1 MRYIEEVPMK
11 KLFIYL
17 KAYKKESILA
27 PTFKLLEAFFDLL
40 TPILIAN
47 IINTGIKNNNTSYI
61 FQQFLLLIGL
71 ACVGMACSITAQY
84 FAAKSAVGFTTDL
97 RQSLFDHIQSLSYS
111 ELDTIGTDTLITRLT
126 SDCNQI
132 QNGLNLA
139 LRLLLRSPFIV
150 FGAMIAAFLIN
161 FQIAL
166 IFLVTIII
174 LLVVV
179 FSIMLISIPLFKKVQ
194 KGLDKILSLTRE
206 NLTGV
211 RVIRAFRKEEQEI
224 NEFDVENQK
233 YTKINEFVGKIS
245 ALMNPLTYVIIN
257 IATIILIQKGALQ
270 VNLGNLA
277 QGDVVALYNYMA
289 QIVVELIKLASLI
302 ITIDKSIACAERVQ
316 SVFEVQSSI
325 SYPSTSQITETNEA
339 IAFDHVSFKYEGAS
353 ENSLNDISFTLNK
366 HQTLGIIGATGA
378 GKSTLVNL
386 ISRFYDRTEGTI
398 SIDGTDIMNYQKDDL
413 FQKISVVPQKAVLFE
428 GTIRENMK
436 LGNEN
441 ATDEEIWKALD
452 IAQATEI
459 VKGKDDQL
467 DHKIEQNGR
476 NLSGGQ
482 RQRLT
487 IARAFVKDPEII
499 LLDDS
504 ASALDFATDAKLR
517 TAISK
522 TNITTVIVSQRTSSI
537 KHADLILVLDDGNL
551 VGKGTHEELMNNCH
565 IYQEIYYSQFP
576 EEKPVDFKMEV
587 VA

>member
-1 MRYIEEVPMK
+1 MK
-11 KLFIYL
+11 KLFVYL
-17 KAYKKESILA
+17 KNYKKESILA
-27 PTFKLLEAFFDLL
+27 PMFKLLEAFFDLL

-47 IINTGIKNNNTSYI
+47 IINTGIKNSDSTYI
-61 FQQFLLLIGL
+61 LQQFLLLIGL

-97 RQSLFDHIQSLSYS
+97 RQALFDHIQSLSYS

-150 FGAMIAAFLIN
+150 FGAMIAAFMIN
-161 FQIAL
+161 FKIAL

-174 LLVVV
+174 LLIVV

-194 KGLDKILSLTRE
+194 KGLDKVLSLTRE

-211 RVIRAFRKEEQEI
+211 RVIRAFRKEENEVK
-224 NEFDVENQK
+224 EFDHENQV
-233 YTKINEFVGKIS
+233 YTKTNEFVGKIS

-257 IATIILIQKGALQ
+257 IATIILIQQGAIQ

-302 ITIDKSIACAERVQ
+302 ITIDKSIACADRVQ
-316 SVFEVQSSI
+316 NVFEIHSSI
-325 SYPSTSQITETNEA
+325 TYPTQSQTNDSDCA
-339 IAFDHVSFKYEGAS
+339 IQFDHVSFRYAGAS

-366 HQTLGIIGATGA
+366 GQTLGIIGATGA

-386 ISRFYDRTEGTI
+386 IPRFYDASEGEVL
-398 SIDGTDIMNYQKDDL
+398 IDGSPIQQYKKDDL
-413 FQKISVVPQKAVLFE
+413 FQKISIVPQKAVLFK

-441 ATDEEIWKALD
+441 ATDEEIWKALE
-452 IAQATEI
+452 ISQAKE
-459 VKGKDDQL
+459 VVEEKEGQL
-467 DHKIEQNGR
+467 DCMIEQNGR

-487 IARAFVKDPEII
+487 IARAFVKNPEII

-504 ASALDFATDAKLR
+504 ASALDFATDARLR

-537 KHADLILVLDDGNL
+537 KHADVILVLDDGNL
-551 VGKGTHEELMNNCH
+551 VGKGTHEELMKDCH

-587 VA
+587 IA

>member
-1 MRYIEEVPMK
+1 MK
-11 KLFIYL
+11 KLFVYL
-17 KAYKKESILA
+17 KNYKKESILA
-27 PTFKLLEAFFDLL
+27 PMFKLLEAFFDLL
-40 TPILIAN
+40 TPVLIAN
-47 IINTGIKNNNTSYI
+47 IINTGIKNSDSTYI
-61 FQQFLLLIGL
+61 LQQFLLLIGL

-97 RQSLFDHIQSLSYS
+97 RQALFDHIQSLSYS
-111 ELDTIGTDTLITRLT
+111 ELDTVGTDTLITRLT

-150 FGAMIAAFLIN
+150 FGAMIAAFMIN
-161 FQIAL
+161 FKIAL

-174 LLVVV
+174 LLIVV
-179 FSIMLISIPLFKKVQ
+179 FSIMLTSIPLFKKVQ
-194 KGLDKILSLTRE
+194 KGLDKVLSLTRE

-211 RVIRAFRKEEQEI
+211 RVIRAFRKEEKEVE
-224 NEFDVENQK
+224 EFDYENQL
-233 YTKINEFVGKIS
+233 YTKTNEFVGKIS

-257 IATIILIQKGALQ
+257 IATIILIQQGAIQ

-302 ITIDKSIACAERVQ
+302 ITIDKSIACADRVQ
-316 SVFEVQSSI
+316 NVFEIHSSI
-325 SYPSTSQITETNEA
+325 SYPTQSQTNDSDCT
-339 IAFDHVSFKYEGAS
+339 IQFDHVSFRYAGAS

-366 HQTLGIIGATGA
+366 GQTLGIIGATGA

-386 ISRFYDRTEGTI
+386 IPRFYDASEGEVL
-398 SIDGTDIMNYQKDDL
+398 IDGSPIQQYKKDDL
-413 FQKISVVPQKAVLFE
+413 FQKISIVPQKAVLFK

-441 ATDEEIWKALD
+441 ATDEEIWKALE
-452 IAQATEI
+452 ISQAKE
-459 VKGKDDQL
+459 VVEEKEGQL
-467 DHKIEQNGR
+467 DYMIEQNGR

-504 ASALDFATDAKLR
+504 ASALDFATDARLR

-537 KHADLILVLDDGNL
+537 KHADVILVLDDGNL
-551 VGKGTHEELMNNCH
+551 VGKGTHEELMKDCH

-587 VA
+587 IA

>member
-1 MRYIEEVPMK
+1 MK
-11 KLFIYL
+11 KLFVYL
-17 KAYKKESILA
+17 KNYKKESILA
-27 PTFKLLEAFFDLL
+27 PMFKLLEAFFDLL

-47 IINTGIKNNNTSYI
+47 IINTGIKNSDSTYI
-61 FQQFLLLIGL
+61 LQQFLLLIGL

-97 RQSLFDHIQSLSYS
+97 RQALFDHIQSLSYS

-150 FGAMIAAFLIN
+150 FGAMIAAFMIN
-161 FQIAL
+161 FKIAL

-174 LLVVV
+174 LLIAV
-179 FSIMLISIPLFKKVQ
+179 FSIMLVSIPLFKKVQ
-194 KGLDKILSLTRE
+194 KRLDKVLSLTRE

-211 RVIRAFRKEEQEI
+211 RVIRAFRKEENEVK
-224 NEFDVENQK
+224 EFDHENQL
-233 YTKINEFVGKIS
+233 YTKTNEFVGKIS

-257 IATIILIQKGALQ
+257 IATIILIQQGAIQ

-302 ITIDKSIACAERVQ
+302 ITIDKSIACADRVQ
-316 SVFEVQSSI
+316 NVFEIHSSI
-325 SYPSTSQITETNEA
+325 SYPTQSQTSDSDCA
-339 IAFDHVSFKYEGAS
+339 IQFDHVSFRYAGAS

-366 HQTLGIIGATGA
+366 GQTLGIIGATGA

-386 ISRFYDRTEGTI
+386 IPRFYDASEGEVL
-398 SIDGTDIMNYQKDDL
+398 IDGSPIQQYKKDDL
-413 FQKISVVPQKAVLFE
+413 FQKISIVPQKAVLFK

-441 ATDEEIWKALD
+441 ATDEEIWKALE
-452 IAQATEI
+452 ISQAKE
-459 VKGKDDQL
+459 VVEEKEGQL
-467 DHKIEQNGR
+467 DCMIEQNGR

-487 IARAFVKDPEII
+487 IARAFVKNPEII

-504 ASALDFATDAKLR
+504 ASALDFATDARLR

-537 KHADLILVLDDGNL
+537 KHADVILVLDDGNL
-551 VGKGTHEELMNNCH
+551 VGKGTHEELMKDCH

-587 VA
+587 IA

>member
-1 MRYIEEVPMK
+1 MK
-11 KLFIYL
+11 KLFVYL
-17 KAYKKESILA
+17 KNYKKESILA
-27 PTFKLLEAFFDLL
+27 PMFKLLEAFFDLL
-40 TPILIAN
+40 TPVLIAN
-47 IINTGIKNNNTSYI
+47 IINTGIKNSDSTYI
-61 FQQFLLLIGL
+61 LQQFLLLIGL

-97 RQSLFDHIQSLSYS
+97 RQALFDHIQSLSYS

-150 FGAMIAAFLIN
+150 FGAMIAAFMIN
-161 FQIAL
+161 FKIAL

-174 LLVVV
+174 LLIVV

-194 KGLDKILSLTRE
+194 KGLDKVLSLTRE

-211 RVIRAFRKEEQEI
+211 RVIRAFRKEEKEVE
-224 NEFDVENQK
+224 EFDYENQL
-233 YTKINEFVGKIS
+233 YTKTNEFVGKIS

-257 IATIILIQKGALQ
+257 IATIILIQQGAIQ

-302 ITIDKSIACAERVQ
+302 ITIDKSIACADRVQ
-316 SVFEVQSSI
+316 NVFEIHSSI
-325 SYPSTSQITETNEA
+325 SYPTQSQTNDSDCT
-339 IAFDHVSFKYEGAS
+339 IQFDHVSFRYAGAS

-366 HQTLGIIGATGA
+366 GQTLGIIGATGA

-386 ISRFYDRTEGTI
+386 IPRFYDASEGEVL
-398 SIDGTDIMNYQKDDL
+398 IDGSPIQQYKKDDL
-413 FQKISVVPQKAVLFE
+413 FQKISIVPQKAVLFK

-441 ATDEEIWKALD
+441 ATDEEIWKALE
-452 IAQATEI
+452 ISQAKE
-459 VKGKDDQL
+459 VVEEKEGQL
-467 DHKIEQNGR
+467 DCMIEQNGR

-504 ASALDFATDAKLR
+504 ASALDFATDARLR

-522 TNITTVIVSQRTSSI
+522 TDITTVIVSQRTSSI
-537 KHADLILVLDDGNL
+537 KHADVILVLDDGNL
-551 VGKGTHEELMNNCH
+551 VGKGTHEELMKDCH

-587 VA
+587 IA

>member
-1 MRYIEEVPMK
+1 MK
-11 KLFIYL
+11 KLFVYL
-17 KAYKKESILA
+17 KNYKKESILA
-27 PTFKLLEAFFDLL
+27 PMFKLLEAFFDLL
-40 TPILIAN
+40 TPVLIAN
-47 IINTGIKNNNTSYI
+47 IINTGIKNSDSTYI
-61 FQQFLLLIGL
+61 LQQFLLLIGL

-97 RQSLFDHIQSLSYS
+97 RQALFDHIQSLSYS
-111 ELDTIGTDTLITRLT
+111 ELDTVGTDTLITRLT

-150 FGAMIAAFLIN
+150 FGAMIAAFMIN
-161 FQIAL
+161 FKIAL

-174 LLVVV
+174 LLIVV
-179 FSIMLISIPLFKKVQ
+179 FSIMLTSIPLFKKVQ
-194 KGLDKILSLTRE
+194 KGLDKVLSLTRE

-211 RVIRAFRKEEQEI
+211 RVIRAFRKEEKEVE
-224 NEFDVENQK
+224 EFDYENQL
-233 YTKINEFVGKIS
+233 YTKTNEFVGKIS

-257 IATIILIQKGALQ
+257 IATIILIQQGAIQ

-302 ITIDKSIACAERVQ
+302 ITIDKSIACADRVQ
-316 SVFEVQSSI
+316 NVFEIHSSI
-325 SYPSTSQITETNEA
+325 SYPTQSQTNDSDCT
-339 IAFDHVSFKYEGAS
+339 IQFDHVSFRYAGAS

-366 HQTLGIIGATGA
+366 GQTLGIIGATGA

-386 ISRFYDRTEGTI
+386 IPRFYDASEGEVL
-398 SIDGTDIMNYQKDDL
+398 IDGSPIQQYKKDDL
-413 FQKISVVPQKAVLFE
+413 FQKISIVPQKAVLFK

-441 ATDEEIWKALD
+441 ATDEEIWKALE
-452 IAQATEI
+452 ISQAKE
-459 VKGKDDQL
+459 VVEEKEGQL
-467 DHKIEQNGR
+467 DYMIEQNGR

-504 ASALDFATDAKLR
+504 ASALDFATDARLR

-522 TNITTVIVSQRTSSI
+522 TDITTVIVSQRTSSI
-537 KHADLILVLDDGNL
+537 KHADVILVLDDGNL
-551 VGKGTHEELMNNCH
+551 VGKGTHEELMKDCH

-587 VA
+587 IA

>member
-1 MRYIEEVPMK
+1 MK
-11 KLFIYL
+11 KLFVYL
-17 KAYKKESILA
+17 KNYKKESILA
-27 PTFKLLEAFFDLL
+27 PMFKLLEAFFDLL

-47 IINTGIKNNNTSYI
+47 IINTGIKNSDSTYI
-61 FQQFLLLIGL
+61 LQQFLLLIGL

-97 RQSLFDHIQSLSYS
+97 RQALFDHIQSLSYS

-150 FGAMIAAFLIN
+150 FGAMIAAFMIN
-161 FQIAL
+161 FKIAL

-174 LLVVV
+174 LLIVV
-179 FSIMLISIPLFKKVQ
+179 FSIMLVSIPLFKKVQ
-194 KGLDKILSLTRE
+194 KRLDKVLSLTRE

-211 RVIRAFRKEEQEI
+211 RVIRAFRKEENEVK
-224 NEFDVENQK
+224 EFDHENQV
-233 YTKINEFVGKIS
+233 YTKTNEFVGKIS

-257 IATIILIQKGALQ
+257 IATIILIQQGAIQ

-302 ITIDKSIACAERVQ
+302 ITIDKSIACADRVQ
-316 SVFEVQSSI
+316 NVFEIHSSI
-325 SYPSTSQITETNEA
+325 SYPTQSQTSDSDCA
-339 IAFDHVSFKYEGAS
+339 IQFDHVSFRYAGAS

-366 HQTLGIIGATGA
+366 GQTLGIIGATGA

-386 ISRFYDRTEGTI
+386 IPRFYDASEGEVL
-398 SIDGTDIMNYQKDDL
+398 IDGSPIQQYKKDDL
-413 FQKISVVPQKAVLFE
+413 FQKISIVPQKAVLFK

-441 ATDEEIWKALD
+441 ATDEEIWKALE
-452 IAQATEI
+452 ISQAKE
-459 VKGKDDQL
+459 VVEEKEGQL
-467 DHKIEQNGR
+467 DCMIEQNGR

-487 IARAFVKDPEII
+487 IARAFVKNPEII

-504 ASALDFATDAKLR
+504 ASALDFATDARLR

-537 KHADLILVLDDGNL
+537 KHADVILVLDDGNL
-551 VGKGTHEELMNNCH
+551 VGKGTHEELMKDCH

-587 VA
+587 IA

>member
-1 MRYIEEVPMK
+1 MK
-11 KLFIYL
+11 KLFVYL
-17 KAYKKESILA
+17 KNYKKESILA
-27 PTFKLLEAFFDLL
+27 PMFKLLEAFFDLL

-47 IINTGIKNNNTSYI
+47 IINTGIKNSDSTYI
-61 FQQFLLLIGL
+61 LQQFLLLIGL

-84 FAAKSAVGFTTDL
+84 FAAKSAVGFATDL
-97 RQSLFDHIQSLSYS
+97 RQALFDHIQSLSYS

-150 FGAMIAAFLIN
+150 FGAMIAAFMIN
-161 FQIAL
+161 FKIAL

-174 LLVVV
+174 LLIVV
-179 FSIMLISIPLFKKVQ
+179 FSIMLVSIPLFKKVQ
-194 KGLDKILSLTRE
+194 KRLDKVLSLTRE

-211 RVIRAFRKEEQEI
+211 RVIRAFRKEENEVK
-224 NEFDVENQK
+224 EFDHENQV
-233 YTKINEFVGKIS
+233 YTKTNEFVGKIS

-257 IATIILIQKGALQ
+257 IATIILIQQGAIQ

-302 ITIDKSIACAERVQ
+302 ITIDKSIACADRVQ
-316 SVFEVQSSI
+316 NVFEIHSSI
-325 SYPSTSQITETNEA
+325 SYPTQSQTSDSDCA
-339 IAFDHVSFKYEGAS
+339 IQFDHVSFRYAGAS

-366 HQTLGIIGATGA
+366 GQTLGIIGATGA

-386 ISRFYDRTEGTI
+386 IPRFYDASEGEVL
-398 SIDGTDIMNYQKDDL
+398 IDGSPIQQYKKDDL
-413 FQKISVVPQKAVLFE
+413 FQKISIVPQKAVLFK

-441 ATDEEIWKALD
+441 ATDEEIWKALE
-452 IAQATEI
+452 ISQAKE
-459 VKGKDDQL
+459 VVEEKEGQL
-467 DHKIEQNGR
+467 DCMIEQNGR

-487 IARAFVKDPEII
+487 IARAFVKNPEII

-504 ASALDFATDAKLR
+504 ASALDFATDARLR

-537 KHADLILVLDDGNL
+537 KHADVILVLDDGNL
-551 VGKGTHEELMNNCH
+551 VGKGTHEELMKDCH

-587 VA
+587 IA